1 MTARSFAATLLGA
14 LVLFSPRTAVSA
26 LHDALTQRAD
36 RSLLHAADQLDKA
49 AAAAR
54 LTAHKKTSVPDVQL
68 SPADVRAT
76 PAGRPSLNRWLQ
88 SQLTHIRN
96 EKSGQARAREL
107 KELAASVRRAAGPG
121 IGFEPVHDPHAE
133 AAAILAQRSYQTG
146 GAGPAPAPHE
156 TFVERILRWL
166 QERIGE
172 IFARIFGATASVPI
186 IGKIVS
192 ILFIALL
199 AGLAAFLIFLLV
211 SAVIRRR
218 RPSLTDE
225 GTPLQERIEP
235 DFLYQL
241 GMAAANESHYAR
253 AVSLLFQASLASF
266 DRAGKLPYDGSLT
279 AGEYRRAVRRTLSSA
294 SPYFDDIARAFVLAA
309 FAERPISKDEFLTA
323 DVAYRSLGSLL
334 AS

>member
-1 MTARSFAATLLGA
+1 MTAPAFATMLLGA
-14 LVLFSPRTAVSA
+14 LVLLFPRTATSA
-26 LHDALTQRAD
+26 LPDASTQAAS
-36 RSLLHAADQLDKA
+36 RSLLHAADTLDRL

-54 LTAHKKTSVPDVQL
+54 LTPRNKVSVPDVQL
-68 SPADVRAT
+68 SPAVVSAT

-88 SQLTHIRN
+88 SQLEHIRK
-96 EKSGQARAREL
+96 EKSGRAQVREL
-107 KELAASVRRAAGPG
+107 RELAAAVRRAAQPG
-121 IGFEPVHDPHAE
+121 IGVEPIHDPHSE
-133 AAAILAQRSYQTG
+133 VAAILAQRTYQTG
-146 GAGPAPAPHE
+146 GAGPAPVPHE
-156 TFVERILRWL
+156 TLLEKIVRWL
-166 QERIGE
+166 EERIGA
-172 IFARIFGATASVPI
+172 IFERIFGATASVPI
-186 IGKIVS
+186 IGRIVS

-218 RPSLTDE
+218 RPALIDE

-241 GMAAANESHYAR
+241 GMAAANEGHYAR

-266 DRAGKLPYDGSLT
+266 DRAGKLPYDESLT
-279 AGEYRRAVRRTLSSA
+279 AGEYRRAVRRTISSA

-309 FAERPISKDEFLTA
+309 FAERPISKDDFMSA